1 VIALEFEKP
10 LRELERKIEELKK
23 LAERG
28 QVDFKDEIHKLER
41 KAKHLQKQIFT
52 DLSAWQVV
60 QLARHPDRPYFLD
73 YLEALFTDF
82 FELHGD
88 RRFSDDAAVI
98 GGFARFKAMDNLP
111 VLVLGIQ
118 KGRTTEENMK
128 RNFGMPVPEG
138 YRKAMRLME
147 LAARFGR
154 PVLTFVDTMGA
165 YPGIGAEER
174 GQAEAIAKSLEV
186 MAGLPVPIISTIYGE
201 GGSGGALA
209 LGVGNRVL
217 MLQYSIYGV
226 ISPESGASILYRDP
240 SKAPKMAEAFKCTA
254 LELLKFGVIDDIVAE
269 APGGAHR
276 GPAQT
281 AENLAAALKKHL
293 TPLLGMG
300 PDELITD
307 RYQRFRGL
315 GVFSE
320 SANG

>member
-1 VIALEFEKP
+1 
-10 LRELERKIEELKK
+10 
-23 LAERG
+23 
-28 QVDFKDEIHKLER
+28 
-41 KAKHLQKQIFT
+41 
-52 DLSAWQVV
+52 
-60 QLARHPDRPYFLD
+60 
-73 YLEALFTDF
+73 
-82 FELHGD
+82 
-88 RRFSDDAAVI
+88 
-98 GGFARFKAMDNLP
+98 
-111 VLVLGIQ
+111 
-118 KGRTTEENMK
+118 
-128 RNFGMPVPEG
+128 
-138 YRKAMRLME
+138 
-147 LAARFGR
+147 
-154 PVLTFVDTMGA
+154 
-165 YPGIGAEER
+165 
-174 GQAEAIAKSLEV
+174 
-186 MAGLPVPIISTIYGE
+186 
-201 GGSGGALA
+201 
-209 LGVGNRVL
+209 